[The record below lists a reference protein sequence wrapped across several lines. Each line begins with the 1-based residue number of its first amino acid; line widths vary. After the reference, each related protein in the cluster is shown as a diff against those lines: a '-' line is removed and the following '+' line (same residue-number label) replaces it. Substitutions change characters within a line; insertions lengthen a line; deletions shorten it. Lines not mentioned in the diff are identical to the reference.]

1 MAELNEQHEEIQT
14 EESSDQTYGVASGG
28 MFNLIKLKEHGKS
41 SRSRALR
48 LKPNDTIVAIDGT
61 EFNGDLQ
68 EFVDRLAT
76 EDSDEWLLTVYRD
89 KGFFEIVVRGPI
101 GGTLEFTTFEETER
115 IREAF
120 KSHKVYDRWVDAAG
134 MSSG

>member
-1 MAELNEQHEEIQT
+1 MAELNQQDEET
-14 EESSDQTYGVASGG
+14 YSETSSEENEDHSKDG
-28 MFNLIKLKEHGKS
+28 MFNLIRLKEHGKS

-76 EDSDEWLLTVYRD
+76 EDADEWLLTI
-89 KGFFEIVVRGPI
+89 F
-101 GGTLEFTTFEETER
+101 
-115 IREAF
+115 RE
-120 KSHKVYDRWVDAAG
+120 K
-134 MSSG
+134 

>member
-1 MAELNEQHEEIQT
+1 MAELDQQEQEL
-14 EESSDQTYGVASGG
+14 ESGPAPDTNASQAQDGT
-28 MFNLIKLKEHGKS
+28 FNLIRLKEHGKS

-61 EFNGDLQ
+61 EFNGDIQ

-76 EDSDEWLLTVYRD
+76 EEADEWLLTIYRD

-101 GGTLEFTTFEETER
+101 GGTLELTSIEDPEF
-115 IREAF
+115 IRKAF
-120 KSHKVYDRWVDAAG
+120 KSHKVYERQAYKI
-134 MSSG
+134 